1 MLSEFTKQFQILSR
15 RQRAVGLALL
25 TLAGATWYGLA
36 HIGGPTQGHS
46 EVSSQSRKGLQ
57 RYTPTPAEWASL
69 TIQPVT
75 ERAFRAEHVTEGKIA
90 VDEDRSTPVFSPYAG
105 RVTKLLAR
113 PGDSVGQGQP
123 LFVIEAADTVQAQN
137 DFIAAMTGLNKARS
151 ALDLAQ
157 LQHKRAKDL
166 FEGKAVPLKD
176 YQQAEATLTQ
186 AQNDL
191 RSTQTAL
198 EAARNKLRILGFTD
212 EAIATF
218 QEMGRINPET
228 TIFAPIAGTVVQRK
242 IGPGQYVNSG
252 ASDPVF
258 VIGDLSTVWLTA
270 FVRETEA
277 SNVSVGQEISFN
289 ALALPGRP
297 LTARINYVSAAIDP
311 SSRRLLVRATI
322 DNKDGVFKP
331 EMFANVTIYSGGDR
345 PGVGLFA
352 AVIIGG
358 LVAFQ
363 QLNIEAYPDPTP
375 PMVDIVT
382 QSAGLSAE
390 EIERYITI
398 PLETQVAG
406 IKNLNVIRTIS
417 LYGLSDVKLQ
427 FSFDFTYDQALQQ
440 VLNRLSQLAPLLNS
454 AQPQISPL
462 SPIGEIYRYR
472 LVGPPN
478 YSVLDLK
485 TLQDWVLQRRFRT
498 VPGVIDVTGW
508 GGRTKTYELQ
518 VDFNKLVAYGLTL
531 PQLLQAVS
539 NS

>member
-1 MLSEFTKQFQILSR
+1 MLSKLTKQLQMLSR
-15 RQRAVGLALL
+15 PRLAVGSALLALAVAAL
-25 TLAGATWYGLA
+25 YGLV
-36 HIGGPTQGHS
+36 HISGAQQHS

-57 RYTPTPAEWASL
+57 RYIPSPAEWASL

-113 PGDSVGQGQP
+113 PGDRVVQGQP

-198 EAARNKLRILGFTD
+198 EASRNKLRILGFTD
-212 EAIATF
+212 EAVSTF

-228 TIFAPIAGTVVQRK
+228 TILAPIAGTVVQRK

-270 FVRETEA
+270 FVREADA
-277 SNVSVGQEISFN
+277 SNVSVGQEIAFN
-289 ALALPGRP
+289 VLALPSRP
-297 LTARINYVSAAIDP
+297 LKARINYVSAAIDP
-311 SSRRLLVRATI
+311 ATRRLLVRATI
-322 DNKDGVFKP
+322 DNKDGLLKP
-331 EMFANVTIYSGGDR
+331 EMFANVTIYSASDHPAIGVPKQALIYEGNQVRVWVAHEDKSIELRRIKTGLTNGDLVEVEDNLK
-345 PGVGLFA
+345 PGE
-352 AVIIGG
+352 
-358 LVAFQ
+358 Q
-363 QLNIEAYPDPTP
+363 
-375 PMVDIVT
+375 IVT
-382 QSAGLSAE
+382 KG
-390 EIERYITI
+390 
-398 PLETQVAG
+398 
-406 IKNLNVIRTIS
+406 S
-417 LYGLSDVKLQ
+417 L
-427 FSFDFTYDQALQQ
+427 F
-440 VLNRLSQLAPLLNS
+440 
-454 AQPQISPL
+454 
-462 SPIGEIYRYR
+462 
-472 LVGPPN
+472 
-478 YSVLDLK
+478 
-485 TLQDWVLQRRFRT
+485 
-498 VPGVIDVTGW
+498 IDRAASG
-508 GGRTKTYELQ
+508 
-518 VDFNKLVAYGLTL
+518 
-531 PQLLQAVS
+531 S
-539 NS
+539 